1 MSEVTRQQFL
11 GGLVGTA
18 LGSAPTSVAAR
29 RPAEKRARAITMWDF
44 SWLERRWP
52 GAGYED
58 WDIALDG
65 LVERGY
71 DAVRIDV
78 YPHLVATDGSKSWLL
93 KPVWNN
99 QDWGAPTLTRVVVL
113 PALLTFLG
121 KCRSRGIK
129 VGLSTWFRED
139 SDNVRQRITDP
150 DKLAAVWRATLDE
163 IARAGLLDALLYV
176 DLCNE
181 WPGPIWATF
190 VDPPLPWGAWRDPR
204 SLTWMRQSLA
214 ALRRD
219 FPTLPLLFSGTAGSI
234 ADYATD
240 DARIMDAI
248 EYHIW
253 MVNGNKSEFTKT
265 VGYKGERFSD
275 TGYHAVQLNAASLY
289 ASKPAYWQTLL
300 TDQIAQAAAAS
311 RTAGLPMMTTECWG
325 IVDYKDWPLL
335 PWDWVKELCEIG
347 TLAAARTGRW
357 LAVATSNFCGP
368 QFEGMWRDVA
378 WHRRLTSA
386 IKAAPIDS
394 RLKSGHLWNH
404 L

>member
-1 MSEVTRQQFL
+1 MSDLTRQQFL
-11 GGLVGTA
+11 GGLVGAA
-18 LGSAPTSVAAR
+18 LGASPSSGAT
-29 RPAEKRARAITMWDF
+29 RPAGDKRARAITMWDF

-58 WDIALDG
+58 WDVALDG

-78 YPHLVATDGSKSWLL
+78 YPHLVAADGSRSWLL

-99 QDWGAPTLTRVVVL
+99 QDWGAPTLTRVIVL

-129 VGLSTWFRED
+129 VALSTWFRED

-150 DKLAAVWRATLDE
+150 ERLAAVWRATLRE

-190 VDPPLPWGAWRDPR
+190 MDPPLPWGGWRDPR
-204 SLTWMRQSLA
+204 SLDWMRRSLA

-219 FPTLPLLFSGTAGSI
+219 FPALPLLFSGTAGSI
-234 ADYATD
+234 ADYASG
-240 DARIMDAI
+240 DAKIMDAI

-275 TGYHAVQLNAASLY
+275 EGYHNVQLNAASLY
-289 ASKPAYWQTLL
+289 ASRPAYWQKLL

-311 RTAGLPMMTTECWG
+311 RAAGLPMMTTECWG

-378 WHRRLTSA
+378 WHRRLTTA
-386 IKAAPIDS
+386 IKAAPVDS
-394 RLKSGHLWNH
+394 SLKSGRLWNH